1 MPLPCAL
8 GVMRGKRSRAALIP
22 APVALSSAPQVAEPY
37 WTDSEERRDAWLRL
51 AGVVALS
58 LGTTGA

>member
-1 MPLPCAL
+1 
-8 GVMRGKRSRAALIP
+8 MRGKRSRAALIP

-37 WTDSEERRDAWLRL
+37 WTDSDERRDAWLRL